1 MKAFVLFAIGFVL
14 IALAITLL
22 IFAYGM
28 YDDARC
34 MHEYRKERSRR

>member
-1 MKAFVLFAIGFVL
+1 MKAFVLFTFGLVL
-14 IALAITLL
+14 IALAITL
-22 IFAYGM
+22 IISAYGM